1 MRVCPQKLV
10 KPGQSTILPPVQK
23 KKEYSLIFKF
33 SATNSKEMSI
43 VEIGRVLKYSV

>member
-1 MRVCPQKLV
+1 M
-10 KPGQSTILPPVQK
+10 PPKARKARTEYYTTTSPK